1 MDVGVMEIPIQTT
14 LFNYSEIF
22 LPVQALRDTCMEH
35 VLTIESI
42 FEAAN
47 IECETNAL
55 SREILFFEERNGIKI
70 PAEIEPDGDKYR
82 IAISLTFCQFM
93 WAVGLYMTAYFDN
106 IVHIPNMDAAGT
118 NIHGYKADKSHVEYA
133 SEQFRLAR
141 TLIWGYNHDAFFQLP
156 HILDTLE
163 FNEPIGKA
171 NGVLIGGV
179 AFMFCHELSHN
190 ILGHTQKVSTD
201 EESVVEEAAAD
212 NYALE
217 LLSDTFDGE
226 FGFTHKVGAATVL
239 CSLLLMGE
247 DSISGGSRHPHMD
260 YRIRMMMKRLNLD
273 EMDGLWGYVG
283 SAIRLWLLVYG
294 DLTVEEDRK
303 VKGFDYY
310 KDFYERYLGLLTEV
324 RQQRYPQLVKPEWYV
339 E

>member
-1 MDVGVMEIPIQTT
+1 MAVPIQISMID
-14 LFNYSEIF
+14 YSDVF

-35 VLTIESI
+35 VLKIESI
-42 FEAAN
+42 FEAAE
-47 IECETNAL
+47 IECDTNSL
-55 SREILFFEERNGIKI
+55 SRDILFFEERNGIKT
-70 PAEIEPDGDKYR
+70 PAEIEPVDNKYR
-82 IAISLTFCQFM
+82 IAISLSFCQFM
-93 WAVGLYMTAYFDN
+93 WAVGLYITAYFDN
-106 IVHIPNMDAAGT
+106 MVQIPNMNAAGT
-118 NIHGYKADKSHVEYA
+118 NIHGYKANMSHVKYA
-133 SEQFRLAR
+133 NEQFRLAR
-141 TLIWGYNHDAFFQLP
+141 SLIWEYNHDAFFQYP

-163 FNEPIGKA
+163 FEEPIGKA
-171 NGVLIGGV
+171 NGVMIGGV

-201 EESVVEEAAAD
+201 EESVAEEAAAD
-212 NYALE
+212 NYALG

-260 YRIRMMMKRLNLD
+260 YRIRMMMKKLD
-273 EMDGLWGYVG
+273 LDVMDGLWGYVG

-294 DLTVEEDRK
+294 GLTIEKDRE

-324 RQQRYPQLVKPEWYV
+324 RQQRYPKLVKPEWYV